1 MSEKKSEAEP
11 DARDETLAPED
22 EDRIVDKVVDRVKAV
37 LTDLV
42 GKPKAEVEGEGEAE
56 VEVEAKKEPSTV
68 KEIETDMEAQVRKQL
83 AKIMAD
89 EEHAKDH
96 EKLKKEPE
104 RPPVTVGK
112 VTRFLWGGG
121 D

>member
-11 DARDETLAPED
+11 EVEDETLAPED

-42 GKPKAEVEGEGEAE
+42 GKLKAEVEGEGVAE
-56 VEVEAKKEPSTV
+56 VEVEEKKEPSTV
-68 KEIETDMEAQVRKQL
+68 KEIETDMEAQVRKAL
-83 AKIMAD
+83 EKIGAD
-89 EEHAKDH
+89 EEHAKQH
-96 EKLKKEPE
+96 ETIKKEAE